1 MATAHVPRGGRPR
14 KQGWEVDPLV
24 TVSVH
29 LRKSQLAALD
39 QLADAE
45 HTSRAELVR
54 EAIDLLLTRL
64 KRPRP

>member
-1 MATAHVPRGGRPR
+1 MAAARVPRGGRR
-14 KQGWEVDPLV
+14 RTQGWEEDPLV

-39 QLADAE
+39 QLADDE

-54 EAIDLLLTRL
+54 EAIDHLLKRL
-64 KRPRP
+64 KRR

>member
-1 MATAHVPRGGRPR
+1 MATARGPRGGRPR
-14 KQGWEVDPLV
+14 TQGWEENPLV
-24 TVSVH
+24 TVSIH

-54 EAIDLLLTRL
+54 EAIDLLLKRL
-64 KRPRP
+64 KRI

>member
-1 MATAHVPRGGRPR
+1 MAAARAHRGGRPR
-14 KQGWEVDPLV
+14 TQGWEEDPLV

-29 LRKSQLAALD
+29 VRKSQLTALD

-54 EAIDLLLTRL
+54 EAIDHLLTHL
-64 KRPRP
+64 KRP